1 MIEEKGCYL
10 ELLHQMI
17 QLPPLDQRQT
27 IFMSLR
33 CISKYSFCLPA
44 APRIF
49 EHLKNGIIA
58 HF

>member
-1 MIEEKGCYL
+1 MIEEKGCYI

-33 CISKYSFCLPA
+33 CISKYSSWLPA

-49 EHLKNGIIA
+49 EYLKSGIIA